1 MIKNVVRYAVL
12 FLISIAL
19 FMNLGGRTLFLM
31 VAVLIIF
38 PWISLMLARIMT
50 KKMQVN
56 LWFEKDMIGRGSD
69 NVLNIEV
76 ENSMYI
82 PSSGCSVWIEI
93 ENYYYN
99 DKKNIKVDV
108 PIRGHQKNKV
118 LLKISSDNSGYIVAN
133 VVKIVNKDLLA
144 LFNIDQEK
152 TGEAKYMVMPANIYV
167 EDIKEVLVP
176 DDDATE
182 NLHEV
187 GEDTSEIESIREY
200 IPGDRMQRIHWK
212 LSGKLEELMVKE
224 YALNYDIEI
233 SLVCELNINNDEKGN
248 LDDILDGL
256 YSILLILLETNERL
270 DLYFVNKAH
279 NGVINHSISS
289 ESDVLDA
296 FAQIYYIKPYT
307 DYNLALSYA
316 KAQGVVHPLCVK
328 KYEKNMNE
336 DHIVTRLSDKVVL
349 TWE

>member
-1 MIKNVVRYAVL
+1 MVKNVVRYAVL
-12 FLISIAL
+12 FLISIVL
-19 FMNLGGRTLFLM
+19 FMNLGGRTPFLM

-50 KKMQVN
+50 RKMQVN

-108 PIRGHQKNKV
+108 PIMGHGKNKV
-118 LLKISSDNSGYIVAN
+118 SLKISSDNSGYIVAN

-144 LFNIDQEK
+144 LFNINQEK
-152 TGEAKYMVMPANIYV
+152 TGEAKYMVMPSNICV
-167 EDIKEVLVP
+167 EDIKEVFVP

-233 SLVCELNINNDEKGN
+233 SLVCELHVNNDEKGN

-256 YSILLILLETNERL
+256 YSVLLILLETNERL

-279 NGVINHSISS
+279 NGIINHSISS

-296 FAQIYYIKPYT
+296 LAQIYYIKPYT
-307 DYNLALSYA
+307 DYALALSYA
-316 KAQGVVHPLCVK
+316 KSQGVMHPLCVK
-328 KYEKNMNE
+328 EYEKNINE

>member
-1 MIKNVVRYAVL
+1 MVKNVVRYAVL
-12 FLISIAL
+12 FLISIIL
-19 FMNLGGRTLFLM
+19 FMNLGGRTPFLM

-50 KKMQVN
+50 RKMQVN

-108 PIRGHQKNKV
+108 PIRGHEKNKV

-167 EDIKEVLVP
+167 EDIKEVFVK

-256 YSILLILLETNERL
+256 YSVLLILLETNERL

-279 NGVINHSISS
+279 NGIINHSISS

-296 FAQIYYIKPYT
+296 LAQIYYIKPYT
-307 DYNLALSYA
+307 DYALALSYA
-316 KAQGVVHPLCVK
+316 KSQGVMHPLCVK
-328 KYEKNMNE
+328 EYEKNINE

>member
-1 MIKNVVRYAVL
+1 MVKNIIRYAAL
-12 FLISIAL
+12 FLISIVL
-19 FMNLGGRTLFLM
+19 FMNFGGRTPFIM
-31 VAVLIIF
+31 VAVLIIS
-38 PWISLMLARIMT
+38 PLISLMLTLKIT

-56 LWFEKDMIGRGSD
+56 IWFEKDMLGRGSN

-76 ENSMYI
+76 ENPMYI
-82 PSSGCSVWIEI
+82 PLSGCTVWIEI

-108 PIRGHQKNKV
+108 PVMGHGKNKV
-118 LLKISSDNSGYIVAN
+118 SIQISADNSGYIVAN

-152 TGEAKYMVMPANIYV
+152 TGEAKYMVMPANICV
-167 EDIKEVLVP
+167 EDIKEVFVP

-233 SLVCELNINNDEKGN
+233 SLVCELHVNNDEKGN

-256 YSILLILLETNERL
+256 YSVLLILLETNERL

-279 NGVINHSISS
+279 NGIINHSISS

-296 FAQIYYIKPYT
+296 LAQIYYIKPYT
-307 DYNLALSYA
+307 DYALALSYA
-316 KAQGVVHPLCVK
+316 KSQGVMHPLCVK
-328 KYEKNMNE
+328 EYEKNINE

>member
-1 MIKNVVRYAVL
+1 MVKNVVRYAVL
-12 FLISIAL
+12 FLISIIL
-19 FMNLGGRTLFLM
+19 FMNLGGRTPFLM

-38 PWISLMLARIMT
+38 PLISLMLARIMT
-50 KKMQVN
+50 RKMQVN

-108 PIRGHQKNKV
+108 PIIGHGKNKV
-118 LLKISSDNSGYIVAN
+118 SLKISSDNSGYIVAN
-133 VVKIVNKDLLA
+133 VVKVVNKDLLA
-144 LFNIDQEK
+144 LFNINQEK
-152 TGEAKYMVMPANIYV
+152 TGEAKYMVMPANICV
-167 EDIKEVLVP
+167 EDIKEVFVK

-233 SLVCELNINNDEKGN
+233 SLVCELHVNNDEKGN

-296 FAQIYYIKPYT
+296 LAQIYYIKPYT

-316 KAQGVVHPLCVK
+316 KSQGVMHPLCVK
-328 KYEKNMNE
+328 EYEKNMNE